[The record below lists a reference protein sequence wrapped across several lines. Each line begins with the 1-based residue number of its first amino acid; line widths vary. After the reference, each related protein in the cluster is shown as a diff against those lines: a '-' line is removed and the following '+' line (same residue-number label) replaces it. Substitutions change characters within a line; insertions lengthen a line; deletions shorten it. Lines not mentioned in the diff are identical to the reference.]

1 MTIIMSLIVCVLLS
15 QNLRAVNNE
24 TLKIYDILSSVE
36 YNSSYPFT
44 YKGINN
50 AGDTVDVVISNGQ
63 EFLKKPA
70 NTRFWI
76 RDYTTGIYWDS
87 ADVDF
92 DLELGLYLAGNRS
105 FSEGRQYILIIF
117 KGELSIFKWPD
128 LQAVVM
134 INEVLTKLNYSSC
147 DKMKIIDNILND
159 YPKRNMPTTIIT
171 QKVIK

>member
-1 MTIIMSLIVCVLLS
+1 MWWFVVL
-15 QNLRAVNNE
+15 
-24 TLKIYDILSSVE
+24 
-36 YNSSYPFT
+36 
-44 YKGINN
+44 
-50 AGDTVDVVISNGQ
+50 
-63 EFLKKPA
+63 KPA

-159 YPKRNMPTTIIT
+159 YPKRNMPTAIIT

>member
-1 MTIIMSLIVCVLLS
+1 MKIIMSLIVCVLLS

-92 DLELGLYLAGNRS
+92 D
-105 FSEGRQYILIIF
+105 
-117 KGELSIFKWPD
+117 
-128 LQAVVM
+128 
-134 INEVLTKLNYSSC
+134 
-147 DKMKIIDNILND
+147 
-159 YPKRNMPTTIIT
+159 
-171 QKVIK
+171 